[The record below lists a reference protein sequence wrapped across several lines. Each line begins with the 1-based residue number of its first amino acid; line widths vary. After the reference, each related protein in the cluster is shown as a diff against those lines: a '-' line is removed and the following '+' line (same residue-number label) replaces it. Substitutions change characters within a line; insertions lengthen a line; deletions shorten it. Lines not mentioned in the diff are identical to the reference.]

1 MNSIMDEGTAK
12 RQRSYL
18 RSTNQQ
24 DTNVSKKHLSFNKN
38 KDPKRKAQN

>member
-1 MNSIMDEGTAK
+1 MKALLKDKEVIWEV
-12 RQRSYL
+12 Q
-18 RSTNQQ
+18 NQQ